1 MNDAPW
7 LWLIGGPN
15 GGGKSTYAPSL
26 AARVEEIVR
35 PDEIAERLAARP
47 LFARNAAA
55 GRLAIRRIQTLFRER
70 RSFAVETTLAGR
82 SYPRLL
88 VRAKS
93 EGWSTGIAY
102 VGVATPDLAIERV
115 RERVS
120 RGGHDVPPMDVRRR
134 YQRSLINLVRISK
147 SVDRLVV
154 LDNSS
159 VDTPMQRVLES
170 QNGVVAFALDQLPE
184 WVEQVRDAILA
195 P

>member
-1 MNDAPW
+1 MKDAAW
-7 LWLIGGPN
+7 LWLISGPN

-26 AARVEEIVR
+26 AATVEEIVR
-35 PDEIAERLAARP
+35 PDEIAETLAARP
-47 LFARNAAA
+47 LSARNAAA

-82 SYPRLL
+82 RYPQLL

-93 EGWSTGIAY
+93 EGWSTGIIY
-102 VGVATPDLAIERV
+102 VGLVTVDLAIERV

-134 YQRSLINLVRISK
+134 YERSLINLVRITK
-147 SVDRLVV
+147 FVDRLVI

-159 VDTPMQRVLES
+159 ADTPMRRVLEL
-170 QNGVVAFALDQLPE
+170 QNGIVAFALDEFPQ
-184 WVEQVRDAILA
+184 WVEQIHHAILA

>member
-1 MNDAPW
+1 VAVADWRTERRWQEHLRSQLGRESGRNRPA
-7 LWLIGGPN
+7 GRNCGASC
-15 GGGKSTYAPSL
+15 STA
-26 AARVEEIVR
+26 
-35 PDEIAERLAARP
+35 

>member
-26 AARVEEIVR
+26 AASVEEVVR
-35 PDEIAERLAARP
+35 PDEIAESLAVRP
-47 LFARNAAA
+47 PSARNSAA
-55 GRLAIRRIQTLFRER
+55 GRLAIRRIQTLFREWR
-70 RSFAVETTLAGR
+70 NFAVETTLAGR
-82 SYPRLL
+82 RYPQLL

-102 VGVATPDLAIERV
+102 VGLATPHLAIERV
-115 RERVS
+115 RERVN
-120 RGGHDVPPMDVRRR
+120 RGGHDVPPLDVRRR
-134 YQRSLINLVRISK
+134 YERSLINLVRITK
-147 SVDRLVV
+147 FVDRLVI

-159 VDTPMQRVLES
+159 ADTPMRRVLEL
-170 QNGVVAFALDQLPE
+170 QNGIVTFALDELPQ
-184 WVEQVRDAILA
+184 WVEQIHRAILA